1 MADSEYLALVHAE
14 IDGELDGRQR
24 AELARRLLA
33 DPEARALRE
42 DLLRLRTLLDSIGD
56 VEPPA
61 QLRANILHALPVPT
75 TPPGQFAW
83 SAPRWR
89 YAAVIA
95 GVLGVA
101 TVVYETVDG
110 SRPGSAEVAGTIAAS
125 HAPATLDTV
134 RLGSGPVAGRVS
146 LYRDGGGLGLAFEL
160 VASAPVDVVIANGG
174 HTLQVN
180 GLGQPSGPAA
190 HRTTVALPGSGTPG
204 RQTVDLTFLMSGREV
219 GHATLTA
226 PEGH

>member
-1 MADSEYLALVHAE
+1 MTDSEYAALVHAE

-33 DPEARALRE
+33 DPEARAVRE
-42 DLLRLRTLLDSIGD
+42 DLLRLRTMLDSTGD
-56 VEPPA
+56 AEPPA

-75 TPPGQFAW
+75 TPPRQFAW

-95 GVLGVA
+95 GVLGLA

-125 HAPATLDTV
+125 RAPASLDTV
-134 RLGSGPVAGRVS
+134 R
-146 LYRDGGGLGLAFEL
+146 F
-160 VASAPVDVVIANGG
+160 
-174 HTLQVN
+174 
-180 GLGQPSGPAA
+180 
-190 HRTTVALPGSGTPG
+190 
-204 RQTVDLTFLMSGREV
+204 
-219 GHATLTA
+219 
-226 PEGH
+226 